1 MSKDELYEKIKE
13 ILINDFEVDETL
25 IKPEARIA
33 DDIDLDSIDAVEM
46 IVKARPLLKGS
57 VDPSVFKMTKTVQD
71 VVDVLYP
78 LTK

>member
-46 IVKARPLLKGS
+46 IVKAKPLLKGS